1 MIRFL
6 DIVFS
11 SILLFLLTPLL
22 ILIFIIGLFDTG
34 SPLFIQKRVGLNLK
48 NFNLLK
54 FRTMKIG
61 TLSKSTHLV
70 SKSNITKIGY
80 FLRKFK
86 LDELPQLV
94 NVLIGD
100 MSLVGPRPCL
110 INQKKLIF
118 ERKKRAI
125 FRVRPG
131 ITGLGQVSNIT
142 MSKPEL
148 LAKTDLKMIKNF
160 KLCDYFYYLFI
171 SLIFIKKLLKIL

>member
-6 DIVFS
+6 DIIFS
-11 SILLFLLTPLL
+11 SIILFIFFPLL
-22 ILIFIIGLFDTG
+22 IIIFFLCLLDTG
-34 SPLFIQKRVGLNLK
+34 SPLFFQKRIGLKLK
-48 NFNLLK
+48 NFNLIK

-70 SKSNITKIGY
+70 SKSRITKIGY

-86 LDELPQLV
+86 LDELPQLF
-94 NVLIGD
+94 NVLFGD
-100 MSLVGPRPCL
+100 MSIVGPRPCL

-118 ERKKRAI
+118 ERKKRDI

-131 ITGLGQVSNIT
+131 ITGLGQVSGIT
-142 MSKPEL
+142 MEKPEL

-160 KLCDYFYYLFI
+160 KMYDYFYYLFI
-171 SLIFIKKLLKIL
+171 SLLFLKKLIKI